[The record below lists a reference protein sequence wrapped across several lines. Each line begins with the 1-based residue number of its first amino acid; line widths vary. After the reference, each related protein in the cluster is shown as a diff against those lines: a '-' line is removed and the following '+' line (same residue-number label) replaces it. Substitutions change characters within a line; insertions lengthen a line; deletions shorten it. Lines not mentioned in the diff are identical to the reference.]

1 MPNKN
6 NYIAIDLDNE
16 TINDFYKISQ
26 ELSQKINNFIPF
38 ELEQI
43 HMTVCFLG
51 ELGKKIKTNKKETFE
66 KLLFDIE
73 SQDKIST
80 LQFDSFQL
88 FGTKNN
94 LVVAKFTIGKKE
106 EKKIIEFKKYC
117 AKTYF
122 APDENYYTPHI
133 TLGKIL
139 YSSENNDINLNELN
153 ITKPT
158 CVKLGNV
165 GMKLVQ

>member
-6 NYIAIDLDNE
+6 NYIAFDLDFE

-26 ELSQKINNFIPF
+26 ELSQKINNFVPF

-51 ELGKKIKTNKKETFE
+51 ELGKKIKTNKKQVFE
-66 KLLFDIE
+66 NLLFDIN
-73 SQDKIST
+73 SQDMIST
-80 LQFDSFQL
+80 LQFDSIKL

-94 LVVAKFTIGKKE
+94 LVVAKFTISKKE

-117 AKTYF
+117 SNNYF

-139 YSSENNDINLNELN
+139 YSSENDKINFDELN
-153 ITKPT
+153 ITKPI
-158 CVKLGNV
+158 CIKLGNV
-165 GMKLVQ
+165 GMKLV